1 MCNGRA
7 KGRRER
13 EIWRCYS
20 ASVEDGGRG
29 REQRNAALEAKK
41 DMETNSPL
49 EPLEGT
55 QPCNTLFSDQWNTF
69 QISHLQNYKIIN
81 VCCFGYMFGQN
92 YNSKRY
98 MQPYVHSSTIHNSQ
112 HMEILKC
119 PPTDE
124 WVKKMWYTQTHAQNG
139 IFLNH
144 MKKWNNSICSNMNGP
159 RDYQSEVSQKE
170 TDNTQ

>member
-1 MCNGRA
+1 MG
-7 KGRRER
+7 RER

-29 REQRNAALEAKK
+29 RERRNAALEAKK
-41 DMETNSPL
+41 DMETDSPL
-49 EPLEGT
+49 EPLKGT
-55 QPCNTLFSDQWNTF
+55 QPCNTLFSDQWNPF

-81 VCCFGYMFGQN
+81 VCSFGYMFRQN

-98 MQPYVHSSTIHNSQ
+98 THPYVHSSTIHNSQ

-119 PPTDE
+119 PPVDE
-124 WVKKMWYTQTHAQNG
+124 WVKKMWYTQTHTQNG

-144 MKKWNNSICSNMNGP
+144 IKEWNNSICSNMNGP
-159 RDYQSEVSQKE
+159 RDYQTKWSKSER
-170 TDNTQ
+170 DR